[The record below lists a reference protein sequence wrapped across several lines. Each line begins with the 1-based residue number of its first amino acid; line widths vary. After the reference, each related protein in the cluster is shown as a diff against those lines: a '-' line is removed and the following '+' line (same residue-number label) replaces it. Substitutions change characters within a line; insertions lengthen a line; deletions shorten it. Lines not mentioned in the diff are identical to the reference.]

1 MFKVFRK
8 FVITM
13 KNQVI
18 IDRLR
23 LEKKYLSSHF
33 DVEEI
38 GVFGSYARGEETSD
52 SDVDILIKFRKPSFD
67 SLMGAYLYLE
77 KALNKKIDL
86 VTKHKHLS
94 SRFLKVIEK
103 EIVYA

>member
-1 MFKVFRK
+1 MKSYS
-8 FVITM
+8 VI
-13 KNQVI
+13 
-18 IDRLR
+18 DLLR
-23 LEKKYLSSHF
+23 SEKKYLSSKF
-33 DVEEI
+33 GVEEI

-52 SDVDILIKFRKPSFD
+52 SDVDILITFKKPSFD

-77 KALNKKIDL
+77 KLLNKKIDL

-94 SRFLKVIEK
+94 SRFLKIIEK